1 MEPILISW
9 RTLGVLQALVVI
21 QALVSYRDGF
31 FWPHQMLERTSKG
44 LPFAMHAGMW
54 GDVFILSP
62 LLAVIVA
69 YRIEEWS
76 WANIAIAGFLG
87 FVASSGMHEQY
98 KGIPWPEA
106 HVQNGELTFVGK
118 AHVIYMAVAF
128 AILGLYYL
136 AGEYTPYMWW
146 TSLAVVVHVVIGNH
160 MLFGSDPPEYYPGR
174 PLESVGGWL
183 AIAGTAALTFGVS
196 SLRYFRVL

>member
-1 MEPILISW
+1 MEPILVSW
-9 RTLGVLQALVVI
+9 RTLSILEALVII
-21 QALVSYRDGF
+21 QAMVAYRDGF
-31 FWPHQMLERTSKG
+31 FWPSQMLERTSKG

-76 WANIAIAGFLG
+76 WTHIMIAGVLG
-87 FVASSGMHEQY
+87 LAASLGMHEQY
-98 KGIPWPEA
+98 KGIPWQEA

-118 AHVIYMAVAF
+118 IHVVYMAVAF
-128 AILGLYYL
+128 SILGLYYL
-136 AGEYTPYMWW
+136 AGGYTPYMWW
-146 TSLAVVVHVVIGNH
+146 TSLAVVIHVVIGNH

-174 PLESVGGWL
+174 PLESVGGWQ
-183 AIAGTAALTFGVS
+183 AIGGTAVLTFGS
-196 SLRYFRVL
+196 TAFHYFRG